1 MLHSFLHSAARA
13 GVPAAA
19 DLPAAFESTKC
30 QLRKAVQTLT
40 LQETLAI
47 IQTL

>member
-19 DLPAAFESTKC
+19 DLPAVTAFETLK
-30 QLRKAVQTLT
+30 LRAPSANCEKLCKP
-40 LQETLAI
+40 
-47 IQTL
+47 